1 MKSNSET
8 YEEVVLFYEKHKG
21 MIKLY
26 EEHKKIL
33 NDKEFLV
40 NFIHSYSQK
49 LNKKD
54 LQEIH
59 SYISH
64 KINQRDKND

>member
-40 NFIHSYSQK
+40 NFK
-49 LNKKD
+49 FF
-54 LQEIH
+54 
-59 SYISH
+59 
-64 KINQRDKND
+64 